1 MSSGRKYSFSDAL
14 FSSTFIH
21 NPVLIQ
27 AAGLCAIV
35 AVATTL
41 KTAVLL
47 AAAFFPVLIIT
58 QVFACLALKK
68 VPRWIRVAIY
78 LLIGTAI
85 IAGIIYAIDTFMPE
99 ISLGAGIYLALTA
112 ANSII
117 ALHCEKLAVKTDLR
131 HAFFDS
137 VATALGYAAVIIP
150 VGALREMI
158 GSSTIWGANIKVPM
172 TYPAI
177 LMPFGGFLVLAFFAA
192 ALKALIN
199 KRFPEHS
206 AETEMKIKK
215 TSVIV
220 SKKNLPENLAPAKAE
235 EAPAE
240 EEKETAEAE
249 ETVETEETAEAEETV
264 ETEETVE
271 VEETVETED
280 LKEDDL
286 AHLEPLDGE
295 GKFDLSDIFA
305 KDDEDEDDKD
315 YGSAFNRLFDEAKD
329 FDSDEKK
336 EGDK

>member
-58 QVFACLALKK
+58 QVFACLALKR

-99 ISLGAGIYLALTA
+99 ISLGAGIYLTLTA

-150 VGALREMI
+150 VGALREII

-220 SKKNLPENLAPAKAE
+220 SKKNLPENLAPA
-235 EAPAE
+235 E
-240 EEKETAEAE
+240 EEK
-249 ETVETEETAEAEETV
+249 ETAEAEETV

-271 VEETVETED
+271 VEETVEAED
-280 LKEDDL
+280 PKEDDL
-286 AHLEPLDGE
+286 AHFEPLDGK

-305 KDDEDEDDKD
+305 KNDEDEDDKD
-315 YGSAFNRLFDEAKD
+315 YGSVFNRLFDEAKD

>member
-172 TYPAI
+172 TFPAI

-220 SKKNLPENLAPAKAE
+220 SKKNLLENL
-235 EAPAE
+235 APAE
-240 EEKETAEAE
+240 EEKETAES
-249 ETVETEETAEAEETV
+249 EETV

-271 VEETVETED
+271 VEEAVEAED
-280 LKEDDL
+280 PKEDDL
-286 AHLEPLDGE
+286 AHFEPLDGK

-315 YGSAFNRLFDEAKD
+315 YGSVFNRLFDEAKD

>member
-58 QVFACLALKK
+58 QVFACLALKR

-158 GSSTIWGANIKVPM
+158 GSSTIWGANIKIPM

-220 SKKNLPENLAPAKAE
+220 SKKNLPENLAPA
-235 EAPAE
+235 E

-249 ETVETEETAEAEETV
+249 ETVEAEGTV

-271 VEETVETED
+271 AED
-280 LKEDDL
+280 SKEDDL
-286 AHLEPLDGE
+286 AHFEPLDGE

-305 KDDEDEDDKD
+305 KDNEDEDDKD

>member
-220 SKKNLPENLAPAKAE
+220 GKKNLPENLAPA
-235 EAPAE
+235 E
-240 EEKETAEAE
+240 EEK
-249 ETVETEETAEAEETV
+249 ETAEAEETV

-271 VEETVETED
+271 VEETVEAED
-280 LKEDDL
+280 PKEDDL
-286 AHLEPLDGE
+286 AHFEPLDGK

-315 YGSAFNRLFDEAKD
+315 YGSVFNRLFDEAKD

>member
-177 LMPFGGFLVLAFFAA
+177 LMPFGGFLFLAFFAA

-220 SKKNLPENLAPAKAE
+220 SKKNLPENLAPA
-235 EAPAE
+235 E

-249 ETVETEETAEAEETV
+249 EAV

-271 VEETVETED
+271 VEETVEAED
-280 LKEDDL
+280 PKEDDL
-286 AHLEPLDGE
+286 AHFEPLDGE

-305 KDDEDEDDKD
+305 KDDEDEDSKD

>member
-58 QVFACLALKK
+58 QVFACLALKR

-220 SKKNLPENLAPAKAE
+220 SKKNLPENLAPA
-235 EAPAE
+235 E
-240 EEKETAEAE
+240 EEK
-249 ETVETEETAEAEETV
+249 ETAEAEETV

-286 AHLEPLDGE
+286 AHFEPLDGE
-295 GKFDLSDIFA
+295 GKIDLSDIFA

>member
-150 VGALREMI
+150 IGALREMI

-172 TYPAI
+172 TFPAI
-177 LMPFGGFLVLAFFAA
+177 LMPFGGFLFLAFFAA

-220 SKKNLPENLAPAKAE
+220 SKKNLPENLAPA
-235 EAPAE
+235 E

-249 ETVETEETAEAEETV
+249 ETVE
-264 ETEETVE
+264 
-271 VEETVETED
+271 VEETVEAED
-280 LKEDDL
+280 PKEDDL
-286 AHLEPLDGE
+286 AHFEPLDGE

>member
-58 QVFACLALKK
+58 QVFACLALKR

-206 AETEMKIKK
+206 ADTEMKIKK

-220 SKKNLPENLAPAKAE
+220 SKKNLPENLAPA
-235 EAPAE
+235 E

-249 ETVETEETAEAEETV
+249 EPVEA
-264 ETEETVE
+264 EETVE
-271 VEETVETED
+271 VEETVEAED
-280 LKEDDL
+280 PEEDDL
-286 AHLEPLDGE
+286 AHFEPLDGK

-315 YGSAFNRLFDEAKD
+315 YGSVFNRLFDEAKD

>member
-58 QVFACLALKK
+58 QVFACLALKR

-150 VGALREMI
+150 IGALREMI

-177 LMPFGGFLVLAFFAA
+177 LMPFGGFLFLAFFAA

-220 SKKNLPENLAPAKAE
+220 SKKNLPENLAPA
-235 EAPAE
+235 E
-240 EEKETAEAE
+240 EEK
-249 ETVETEETAEAEETV
+249 ETAEAEETV

-271 VEETVETED
+271 VEETVEAENP
-280 LKEDDL
+280 KEDDL
-286 AHLEPLDGE
+286 AHFEPLDGE

>member
-150 VGALREMI
+150 IGALREMI

-220 SKKNLPENLAPAKAE
+220 SKKNLPENLAPA
-235 EAPAE
+235 E

-249 ETVETEETAEAEETV
+249 ETVE
-264 ETEETVE
+264 
-271 VEETVETED
+271 VEETVEAED
-280 LKEDDL
+280 PKEDDL
-286 AHLEPLDGE
+286 AHFEPLDGK

>member
-1 MSSGRKYSFSDAL
+1 
-14 FSSTFIH
+14 
-21 NPVLIQ
+21 
-27 AAGLCAIV
+27 
-35 AVATTL
+35 
-41 KTAVLL
+41 
-47 AAAFFPVLIIT
+47 
-58 QVFACLALKK
+58 
-68 VPRWIRVAIY
+68 
-78 LLIGTAI
+78 
-85 IAGIIYAIDTFMPE
+85 MPE

-117 ALHCEKLAVKTDLR
+117 ALHCEKLAVKTNPR

-249 ETVETEETAEAEETV
+249 ETVE
-264 ETEETVE
+264 
-271 VEETVETED
+271 VEETVEAED
-280 LKEDDL
+280 PKEDDL
-286 AHLEPLDGE
+286 AHFEPLDGE

-305 KDDEDEDDKD
+305 NDNEDEDDKD

>member
-58 QVFACLALKK
+58 QVFACLALKR

-172 TYPAI
+172 TFPAI
-177 LMPFGGFLVLAFFAA
+177 LMPFGGFLFLAFFAA

-220 SKKNLPENLAPAKAE
+220 SKKNLPENLAPA
-235 EAPAE
+235 E
-240 EEKETAEAE
+240 EEK
-249 ETVETEETAEAEETV
+249 ETAEAEETV

-271 VEETVETED
+271 VEETVEAED
-280 LKEDDL
+280 PKEDDL
-286 AHLEPLDGE
+286 THFEPLDGK

-315 YGSAFNRLFDEAKD
+315 YGSVFNRLFDEAKD

>member
-58 QVFACLALKK
+58 QVFACLALKR

-158 GSSTIWGANIKVPM
+158 GSSTIWGANIKIPM

-220 SKKNLPENLAPAKAE
+220 SKKNLPENLAPA
-235 EAPAE
+235 E
-240 EEKETAEAE
+240 EEK
-249 ETVETEETAEAEETV
+249 ETAEAEETV

-271 VEETVETED
+271 VEETVEAED
-280 LKEDDL
+280 PKEDDL
-286 AHLEPLDGE
+286 AHFEPLDGK
-295 GKFDLSDIFA
+295 GKFDLADIFA

-315 YGSAFNRLFDEAKD
+315 YGSVFNRLFDEAKD

>member
-1 MSSGRKYSFSDAL
+1 M
-14 FSSTFIH
+14 
-21 NPVLIQ
+21 LIQ

-177 LMPFGGFLVLAFFAA
+177 LMPFGGFLFLAFFAA

-220 SKKNLPENLAPAKAE
+220 SKKNLPEDLAPAKAE

-240 EEKETAEAE
+240 EEKETAK
-249 ETVETEETAEAEETV
+249 AEETV

-271 VEETVETED
+271 VEETVEAED
-280 LKEDDL
+280 PKEDDL
-286 AHLEPLDGE
+286 AHFEPLDGE

>member
-58 QVFACLALKK
+58 QVFACLALKR

-85 IAGIIYAIDTFMPE
+85 IAGITYALDTFMPE

-112 ANSII
+112 VNSII

-220 SKKNLPENLAPAKAE
+220 SKKNLPENLAPA
-235 EAPAE
+235 E
-240 EEKETAEAE
+240 EEK
-249 ETVETEETAEAEETV
+249 ETAEAEETV

-271 VEETVETED
+271 VEETVEAED
-280 LKEDDL
+280 PKEDDL
-286 AHLEPLDGE
+286 AHFEPLDGE

>member
-158 GSSTIWGANIKVPM
+158 GSSTIWGANIKIPM

-206 AETEMKIKK
+206 AETEMEIKK

-220 SKKNLPENLAPAKAE
+220 SKKNLPENLAPA
-235 EAPAE
+235 E
-240 EEKETAEAE
+240 EEKETVEAK
-249 ETVETEETAEAEETV
+249 ETV

-271 VEETVETED
+271 VEETVEAED
-280 LKEDDL
+280 PKEDDL
-286 AHLEPLDGE
+286 AHFEPLDGK

-315 YGSAFNRLFDEAKD
+315 YGSVFNRLFDEAKD

>member
-58 QVFACLALKK
+58 QVFACLALKR

-78 LLIGTAI
+78 LLIGTTI
-85 IAGIIYAIDTFMPE
+85 IAGIIYAIDTFVPE

-158 GSSTIWGANIKVPM
+158 GSSTIWGANIKIPM

-220 SKKNLPENLAPAKAE
+220 SKKNLPEDL
-235 EAPAE
+235 APAE
-240 EEKETAEAE
+240 EEK
-249 ETVETEETAEAEETV
+249 ETAEAEETV

-271 VEETVETED
+271 VEETVEAED
-280 LKEDDL
+280 PKEDDL
-286 AHLEPLDGE
+286 AHFEPLDGK

-315 YGSAFNRLFDEAKD
+315 YGSVFNRLFDEAKD

>member
-58 QVFACLALKK
+58 QVFACLALKR

-158 GSSTIWGANIKVPM
+158 GSSTIWGANIRVPM

-220 SKKNLPENLAPAKAE
+220 SKKNLPENLAPA
-235 EAPAE
+235 E

-249 ETVETEETAEAEETV
+249 ETVETEETVEAE
-264 ETEETVE
+264 
-271 VEETVETED
+271 D
-280 LKEDDL
+280 PKDDDL
-286 AHLEPLDGE
+286 AHFEPLDGE

>member
-58 QVFACLALKK
+58 QVFACLALKR

-99 ISLGAGIYLALTA
+99 ISLGAGIYLTLTA

-150 VGALREMI
+150 VGALREII

-220 SKKNLPENLAPAKAE
+220 SKKNLPENLAPA
-235 EAPAE
+235 E
-240 EEKETAEAE
+240 EEK
-249 ETVETEETAEAEETV
+249 ETAEAEETV

-271 VEETVETED
+271 VEETVEAED
-280 LKEDDL
+280 PKEDDL
-286 AHLEPLDGE
+286 AHFEPLDGK

-315 YGSAFNRLFDEAKD
+315 YGSVFNRLFDEAKD
-329 FDSDEKK
+329 FDEKK

>member
-27 AAGLCAIV
+27 AAGLCSIV

-58 QVFACLALKK
+58 QVFACLALKR

-206 AETEMKIKK
+206 ADTEMKIKK

-220 SKKNLPENLAPAKAE
+220 SKKNLPENLAPA
-235 EAPAE
+235 E

-249 ETVETEETAEAEETV
+249 EPVEA
-264 ETEETVE
+264 EETVE
-271 VEETVETED
+271 VEETVEAED
-280 LKEDDL
+280 PEEDDL
-286 AHLEPLDGE
+286 AHFEPLDGK

-315 YGSAFNRLFDEAKD
+315 YGSVFNRLFDEAKD

>member
-85 IAGIIYAIDTFMPE
+85 IAGIIYAIDTFVPE

-158 GSSTIWGANIKVPM
+158 GSSTIWGANIKIPM

-220 SKKNLPENLAPAKAE
+220 SKKNLPENLAPA
-235 EAPAE
+235 E
-240 EEKETAEAE
+240 EEK
-249 ETVETEETAEAEETV
+249 ETAEAEETV

-271 VEETVETED
+271 VEETVEAED
-280 LKEDDL
+280 PKEDDL
-286 AHLEPLDGE
+286 AHFEPLDGE

>member
-150 VGALREMI
+150 IGALREMI

-220 SKKNLPENLAPAKAE
+220 SKKNLPENLAPA
-235 EAPAE
+235 E
-240 EEKETAEAE
+240 EEK
-249 ETVETEETAEAEETV
+249 ETAEAEETV

-271 VEETVETED
+271 VEETVEAED
-280 LKEDDL
+280 PKEDDL
-286 AHLEPLDGE
+286 AHFEPLDGE

>member
-58 QVFACLALKK
+58 QVFACLALKR

-158 GSSTIWGANIKVPM
+158 GSSTIWGANIKIPM

-220 SKKNLPENLAPAKAE
+220 SKKNLPENLAPA
-235 EAPAE
+235 E
-240 EEKETAEAE
+240 EEKETAEAK
-249 ETVETEETAEAEETV
+249 ETV

-271 VEETVETED
+271 VEETVEAED
-280 LKEDDL
+280 PKEDDL
-286 AHLEPLDGE
+286 AHFEPLDGE

-315 YGSAFNRLFDEAKD
+315 YGSALNRLFDEAKD

>member
-1 MSSGRKYSFSDAL
+1 MKSGKKYSFSDAL
-14 FSSTFIH
+14 FSSTLIH

-58 QVFACLALKK
+58 QFFACLALKR

-78 LLIGTAI
+78 LLLGTAI
-85 IAGIIYAIDTFMPE
+85 ISGIIYAIDIFVPE
-99 ISLGAGIYLALTA
+99 IRLGAGIYLALTA

-150 VGALREMI
+150 VGALREII
-158 GSSTIWGANIKVPM
+158 GSSTIWGVNIRILPVI
-172 TYPAI
+172 YPAV
-177 LMPFGGFLVLAFFAA
+177 LMPFGGFIFIAFFAA

-199 KRFPEHS
+199 KRFPEQS

-220 SKKNLPENLAPAKAE
+220 SKKNLPENAAPAKAE
-235 EAPAE
+235 ETPDAE
-240 EEKETAEAE
+240 ESVESE
-249 ETVETEETAEAEETV
+249 ERTEPEETAETV
-264 ETEETVE
+264 EVIETVE
-271 VEETVETED
+271 VTEEEP
-280 LKEDDL
+280 DDL
-286 AHLEPLDGE
+286 SHFEPLDGDNS
-295 GKFDLSDIFA
+295 FDLADIFA
-305 KDDEDEDDKD
+305 DDENDGKD
-315 YGSAFNRLFDEAKD
+315 YGSAFNRLFDEAED
-329 FDSDEKK
+329 FNSDEKK

>member
-58 QVFACLALKK
+58 QVFACLALKR

-78 LLIGTAI
+78 LLIGTTI
-85 IAGIIYAIDTFMPE
+85 IAGIIYAIDTFVPE

-220 SKKNLPENLAPAKAE
+220 SKKNLPENLAPA
-235 EAPAE
+235 E
-240 EEKETAEAE
+240 EEK
-249 ETVETEETAEAEETV
+249 ETAEAEETV

-271 VEETVETED
+271 VEETVEAED
-280 LKEDDL
+280 PKEDDL
-286 AHLEPLDGE
+286 AHFEPLDGE
-295 GKFDLSDIFA
+295 GKFDLADIFA

-315 YGSAFNRLFDEAKD
+315 YGSVFNRLFDEAKD

>member
-58 QVFACLALKK
+58 QVFACLALKR

-240 EEKETAEAE
+240 ETAEAV
-249 ETVETEETAEAEETV
+249 ETVEA
-264 ETEETVE
+264 EETVE
-271 VEETVETED
+271 VEETVEAVD
-280 LKEDDL
+280 SKEDDL
-286 AHLEPLDGE
+286 AHFEPLDGE

-305 KDDEDEDDKD
+305 KDGEDEDDKD

>member
-150 VGALREMI
+150 IGALREMI

-172 TYPAI
+172 TFPAI
-177 LMPFGGFLVLAFFAA
+177 LMPFGGFLFLAFFAA

-206 AETEMKIKK
+206 TETEMKIKK

-220 SKKNLPENLAPAKAE
+220 SKKNLPENLAPA
-235 EAPAE
+235 E
-240 EEKETAEAE
+240 EEK
-249 ETVETEETAEAEETV
+249 ETAEAEETV

-271 VEETVETED
+271 VEETVEAED
-280 LKEDDL
+280 PKEDDL
-286 AHLEPLDGE
+286 AHFEPLDGE

-305 KDDEDEDDKD
+305 KNDEDEDDKD
-315 YGSAFNRLFDEAKD
+315 YGSVFNRLFDEAKD

>member
-172 TYPAI
+172 AFPAI
-177 LMPFGGFLVLAFFAA
+177 LMPFGGFLFLAFFAA

-215 TSVIV
+215 TFVIV
-220 SKKNLPENLAPAKAE
+220 SKKNLPEDL
-235 EAPAE
+235 APAE
-240 EEKETAEAE
+240 EEK
-249 ETVETEETAEAEETV
+249 ETAEAEETV

-271 VEETVETED
+271 VEETVEAED
-280 LKEDDL
+280 PKEDDL
-286 AHLEPLDGE
+286 AHFEPLDGE

>member
-58 QVFACLALKK
+58 QVFACLALKR

-150 VGALREMI
+150 VGALREII

-172 TYPAI
+172 AYPAI

-220 SKKNLPENLAPAKAE
+220 SKKNLPENLAPA
-235 EAPAE
+235 E
-240 EEKETAEAE
+240 EEKETAEAV
-249 ETVETEETAEAEETV
+249 ETVEA
-264 ETEETVE
+264 EETVE
-271 VEETVETED
+271 VEETVEAED
-280 LKEDDL
+280 SKEDDL
-286 AHLEPLDGE
+286 AHFEPLDGE

-305 KDDEDEDDKD
+305 KDGEDEDDRD

>member
-206 AETEMKIKK
+206 AETEMEIKK

-220 SKKNLPENLAPAKAE
+220 SKKNLPENLAPA
-235 EAPAE
+235 E
-240 EEKETAEAE
+240 EEK
-249 ETVETEETAEAEETV
+249 ETAEAEETV

-271 VEETVETED
+271 VEETVEAED
-280 LKEDDL
+280 PKEDDL
-286 AHLEPLDGE
+286 AHFEPLDGE

>member
-58 QVFACLALKK
+58 QVFACLALKR

-117 ALHCEKLAVKTDLR
+117 VLHCEKLAVKTDLR

-158 GSSTIWGANIKVPM
+158 GSSTIWGANIKIPM

-220 SKKNLPENLAPAKAE
+220 SKKNLPENLAPA
-235 EAPAE
+235 E
-240 EEKETAEAE
+240 EEKETAEAV
-249 ETVETEETAEAEETV
+249 ETVEA
-264 ETEETVE
+264 EETVE
-271 VEETVETED
+271 VEETVEAED
-280 LKEDDL
+280 PKEDDL
-286 AHLEPLDGE
+286 AHFEPLDGK

-315 YGSAFNRLFDEAKD
+315 YGSVFNRLFDEAKD

>member
-1 MSSGRKYSFSDAL
+1 MSSGRKYSFSDTL

-220 SKKNLPENLAPAKAE
+220 SKKNLPENLAPA
-235 EAPAE
+235 E
-240 EEKETAEAE
+240 EEK
-249 ETVETEETAEAEETV
+249 ETAEAEETV

-271 VEETVETED
+271 VEETVEAED

-286 AHLEPLDGE
+286 AHFEPLDGK

>member
-27 AAGLCAIV
+27 AASLCAIV

-220 SKKNLPENLAPAKAE
+220 SKKNLPENLAPA
-235 EAPAE
+235 E
-240 EEKETAEAE
+240 EEK
-249 ETVETEETAEAEETV
+249 ETAEAEETV

-271 VEETVETED
+271 VEETVEAED
-280 LKEDDL
+280 PKEDDL
-286 AHLEPLDGE
+286 AHFEPLDGK

-315 YGSAFNRLFDEAKD
+315 YGSVFNRLFDEAKD

>member
-172 TYPAI
+172 AYPAI

-220 SKKNLPENLAPAKAE
+220 SKKNLPEDLAPAKAE
-235 EAPAE
+235 GAPAE

-249 ETVETEETAEAEETV
+249 ETVETA
-264 ETEETVE
+264 ETVE
-271 VEETVETED
+271 VEETVEDEET
-280 LKEDDL
+280 KEDDL
-286 AHLEPLDGE
+286 AHFEPLDGE

>member
-99 ISLGAGIYLALTA
+99 ISLSAGIYLALTA

-220 SKKNLPENLAPAKAE
+220 SKKNLPENLAPA
-235 EAPAE
+235 E
-240 EEKETAEAE
+240 EEK
-249 ETVETEETAEAEETV
+249 ETAEAEETV

-271 VEETVETED
+271 VEETVEAED
-280 LKEDDL
+280 PEEDDL
-286 AHLEPLDGE
+286 AHFEPLDGK

-315 YGSAFNRLFDEAKD
+315 YGSVFNRLFDEAKD

>member
-172 TYPAI
+172 TFPAI
-177 LMPFGGFLVLAFFAA
+177 LMPFGGFLFLAFFAA

-220 SKKNLPENLAPAKAE
+220 SKKNLPENLAPA
-235 EAPAE
+235 E
-240 EEKETAEAE
+240 EEK
-249 ETVETEETAEAEETV
+249 ETAEAEETV

-271 VEETVETED
+271 VEETVEAED
-280 LKEDDL
+280 PKEDDL
-286 AHLEPLDGE
+286 AHFEPLDGE

-329 FDSDEKK
+329 FDSDERK
-336 EGDK
+336 ERDK